1 MAEDSKMIKKTAST
15 NPAEWMGQQP
25 RTIGHP
31 SGRHLLADLF
41 GVGANQLIS
50 ESQLLKLFVQA
61 LKLAG
66 CTVISHTSH
75 KFPGEKAGVTGLI
88 LLSESHASFH
98 TYPEHEFLAMD
109 IFVCGPVD
117 PTDVLTHIADDLH
130 PQKIVSKIE
139 RRGM

>member
-1 MAEDSKMIKKTAST
+1 MIRNPTSIVPTEAVSLKKV
-15 NPAEWMGQQP
+15 PM
-25 RTIGHP
+25 GHP

-41 GVGANQLIS
+41 GVNSNKLTNK
-50 ESQLLKLFVQA
+50 ENLLDLFTTA

-66 CTVISHTSH
+66 CTILSNTSH
-75 KFPGEKAGVTGLI
+75 KFPGESAGVTGLI

-109 IFVCGPVD
+109 VFVCGQVD
-117 PTDVLTHIADDLH
+117 PNDVLSHIAENLS
-130 PQKIVSKIE
+130 PEKIVSKIE